1 MKISKFDSFLYLEP
15 SSFATI
21 IANFQIDLRL
31 VMKTELDLHD
41 RSLTLHRFPKRSN
54 ETLQAWDAGDEYLI
68 NHVEEMALP
77 DNQNIV
83 VINDN
88 FGALACWFSDKHNVT
103 LMSDSFISHKGAQQ
117 NLADNQCNQ
126 VSFLSTMDD
135 IPENT
140 DLVLMQLPKSNRH
153 LVWLLSQLRKALP
166 ASSPIV
172 AVNKAKEIHTS
183 TLKLFEK
190 YLGETK
196 TSLAW
201 KKHRLVF
208 SSANAQP
215 VIDVDPMTIWGVE
228 GESIQLKNLPN
239 VYSGESLDLGAR
251 FMLQHLPQDPTLK
264 HVIDLGCGNGV
275 LSVKMGQL
283 NPQARLTSVDESF
296 MAIESAKQNL
306 IDNLSDARDI
316 QCIANNCLD
325 GFTPDCADMVMC
337 NPPFHQ
343 QQAITDH
350 IAWQM
355 FCDAKQ
361 ILNQG
366 GKLLVIGNRH
376 LGYDAK
382 LKRLFGDK
390 NVKLVASNNKFVI
403 LQATK
408 NPAKL
413 GAKQ

>member
-1 MKISKFDSFLYLEP
+1 
-15 SSFATI
+15 
-21 IANFQIDLRL
+21 
-31 VMKTELDLHD
+31 MKTELNLHE

-68 NHVEEMALP
+68 NHVEELALP
-77 DNQNIV
+77 DNQNIL
-83 VINDN
+83 VINDS
-88 FGALACWFSDKHNVT
+88 FGALSCWFSEKHHVT

-117 NLADNQCNQ
+117 NLEQNQCNK
-126 VSFLSTMDD
+126 VAFATTMDLVPAN
-135 IPENT
+135 I
-140 DLVLMQLPKSNRH
+140 DLVLLQLPKSNRH
-153 LVWLLSQLRKALP
+153 LVWILSQLRKALP
-166 ASSPIV
+166 ASCPVI
-172 AVNKAKEIHTS
+172 AVNKAKDIHTS

-208 SSANAQP
+208 SQATVEP
-215 VIDVDPMTIWGVE
+215 TIEVMPFTTWRVD
-228 GESIQLKNLPN
+228 GEDIELKNMPN

-251 FMLQHLPQDPTLK
+251 FMLQHLPQDPSIDN
-264 HVIDLGCGNGV
+264 VIDLGCGNGV
-275 LSVKMGQL
+275 LSVKFGQL
-283 NPQARLTSVDESF
+283 NPNARLTCVDESF
-296 MAIESAKQNL
+296 MALESAKQNL
-306 IDNLSDARDI
+306 RDNLGENRDI

-325 GFTPDCADMVMC
+325 GFKHSSNSMVMC

-361 ILNQG
+361 VLSENG
-366 GKLLVIGNRH
+366 RLLVIGNRH

-390 NVKLVASNNKFVI
+390 NVKLIASNNKFVI

-413 GAKQ
+413 SAI

>member
-1 MKISKFDSFLYLEP
+1 
-15 SSFATI
+15 
-21 IANFQIDLRL
+21 
-31 VMKTELDLHD
+31 MKTELNLHE

-68 NHVEEMALP
+68 NHVEELALP
-77 DNQNIV
+77 NNQNIL
-83 VINDN
+83 VINDS
-88 FGALACWFSDKHNVT
+88 FGALSCWFSEKHHVT
-103 LMSDSFISHKGAQQ
+103 LMSDSFISHKGVQQ
-117 NLADNQCNQ
+117 NLEQNQCNK
-126 VSFLSTMDD
+126 VAFATTMD
-135 IPENT
+135 PVPSNT
-140 DLVLMQLPKSNRH
+140 ELVLLQLPKSNRH
-153 LVWLLSQLRKALP
+153 LVWILSQLRKALP
-166 ASSPIV
+166 ASCPVI
-172 AVNKAKEIHTS
+172 AVNKAKDIHTS

-208 SSANAQP
+208 AQATVEP
-215 VIDVDPMTIWGVE
+215 TIEVSPFTTWRVD
-228 GESIQLKNLPN
+228 GEDIELKNMPN

-251 FMLQHLPQDPTLK
+251 FMLQHLPQDPLIDN
-264 HVIDLGCGNGV
+264 VIDLGCGNGV
-275 LSVKMGQL
+275 LSVKFGQL
-283 NPQARLTSVDESF
+283 NPNARLTCVDESF
-296 MAIESAKQNL
+296 MALESAKQNL
-306 IDNLSDARDI
+306 LDNLGENRDI
-316 QCIANNCLD
+316 QCVANNCLD
-325 GFTPDCADMVMC
+325 GFKHNSCSMIMC

-361 ILNQG
+361 VLSEG

-390 NVKLVASNNKFVI
+390 NVKLIASNNKFVI

-413 GAKQ
+413 SAK

>member
-1 MKISKFDSFLYLEP
+1 
-15 SSFATI
+15 
-21 IANFQIDLRL
+21 
-31 VMKTELDLHD
+31 MKTELSLHD
-41 RSLTLHRFPKRSN
+41 RCLNLHRYPKRSN

-68 NHVEEMALP
+68 NHVEELALP
-77 DNQNIV
+77 DNQHIV

-88 FGALACWFSDKHNVT
+88 FGALSCWFSEKHHVT
-103 LMSDSFISHKGAQQ
+103 LMSDSFISRKGAQK
-117 NLADNQCNQ
+117 NLKDNKCNE
-126 VSFLSTMDD
+126 VTFLTTMDD
-135 IPENT
+135 IPANA
-140 DLVLMQLPKSNRH
+140 DLVLLQLPKSNRH
-153 LVWLLSQLRKALP
+153 LVWILSQLRKTLP
-166 ASSPIV
+166 ESCPVI

-208 SSANAQP
+208 SQANAQSVP
-215 VIDVDPMTIWGVE
+215 DVDPITAWNVDDE
-228 GESIQLKNLPN
+228 NIQLKNLPN

-251 FMLQHLPQDPTLK
+251 FMLQHIPQDTSTK
-264 HVIDLGCGNGV
+264 HIIDLGCGNGV
-275 LSVKMGQL
+275 LSVKAGQL
-283 NPQARLTSVDESF
+283 NPKARLTCVDESF
-296 MAIESAKQNL
+296 MAIESTRQNL
-306 IDNLSDARDI
+306 LDNLGEGRDI

-325 GFTPDCADMVMC
+325 GFEKESCSLIMC

-355 FCDAKQ
+355 FYDSKQ
-361 ILNQG
+361 VLSNG
-366 GKLLVIGNRH
+366 GYLLVIGNRH

-382 LKRLFGDK
+382 LKRLFGDS
-390 NVKLVASNNKFVI
+390 NVKLIAANNKFVI

-408 NPAKL
+408 SPAKL
-413 GAKQ
+413 NTK